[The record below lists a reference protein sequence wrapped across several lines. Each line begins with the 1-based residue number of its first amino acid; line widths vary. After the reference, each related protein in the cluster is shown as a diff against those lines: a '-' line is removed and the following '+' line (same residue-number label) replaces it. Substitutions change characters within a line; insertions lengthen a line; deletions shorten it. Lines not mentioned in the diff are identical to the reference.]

1 MSLVSESPI
10 LAGSSRS
17 KFTLLINKNVREMK
31 KSIFVMG
38 LAMMGLLSMTS
49 CSSSDSKNGDTPQP
63 TPQPG
68 QEVSIEDSEYDAIIN
83 QYVDNVVL
91 PTYSDLKTKNS
102 ALYQAVVDFGDNPSN
117 ANFKAICD
125 AWLAAREPW
134 ESSEAFLFGPVAD
147 YGLDPN
153 MDSWP
158 LDQEAIVKLLESQQW
173 NEMEWTGDYDE
184 DDEAI
189 AAAQNVRGF
198 HTLEFL
204 AFRDGQARTLTD
216 QAVDGEAA
224 NAVYNAGNATA
235 WAQYMRNTAQLL
247 VDDVTTLVDAWN
259 NGYADKFKKHDGGD
273 FTSGLSC
280 IEQLID
286 GCIDIAGEVG
296 QAKIGD
302 PYDLYVSG
310 KTNEALYAVESWY
323 SWHSRDDYTNNI
335 YSIRNA
341 YYGSRDGKINANSL
355 SKLVAKYDAQLDAD
369 VKEAIEDAAEAIQA
383 IPQPFRNN
391 INSKEAKAAMEAC
404 AELSDI
410 LENELKPFLINHTK

>member
-1 MSLVSESPI
+1 
-10 LAGSSRS
+10 
-17 KFTLLINKNVREMK
+17 MK
-31 KSIFVMG
+31 KFLFMVS
-38 LAMMGLLSMTS
+38 LALTGVFAFTA
-49 CSSSDSKNGDTPQP
+49 CSSDDDKKEDSK
-63 TPQPG
+63 
-68 QEVSIEDSEYDAIIN
+68 IEILDAEYDAIIN
-83 QYVDNVVL
+83 QYVDAVVL
-91 PTYSDLKTKNS
+91 PTYNDLKTKNR
-102 ALYQAVVDFGDNPSN
+102 ALYEAVVAFGNAPSDANFQAVCN
-117 ANFKAICD
+117 

-173 NEMEWTGDYDE
+173 NEMEWTGDYNE

-204 AFRDGQARTLTD
+204 AFRDGKARTLTD
-216 QAVDGEAA
+216 VAADGEAA
-224 NAVYNAGNATA
+224 NAVYNEANATA

-247 VDDVTTLVDAWN
+247 VNDVTTLVDAWN
-259 NGYADKFKKHDGGD
+259 NGYATSFKNHNGGD

-296 QAKIGD
+296 DAKIGD
-302 PYDLYVSG
+302 PYSLYVSG

-335 YSIRNA
+335 LSIRNA
-341 YYGSRDGKINANSL
+341 YYGSRDGSINNHSL
-355 SKLVAKYDAQLDAD
+355 SKLVAKYNATLDTKVKDAINTAAD
-369 VKEAIEDAAEAIQA
+369 AIQA

-391 INSKEAKAAMEAC
+391 INSSEARAAMEAC
-404 AELSDI
+404 ADLGDI
-410 LENELKPFLINHTK
+410 LENELKPFLQDATK

>member
-1 MSLVSESPI
+1 
-10 LAGSSRS
+10 
-17 KFTLLINKNVREMK
+17 MK
-31 KSIFVMG
+31 KNLFLLS
-38 LAMMGLLSMTS
+38 LAMMGLTTFTA
-49 CSSSDSKNGDTPQP
+49 CSSSDDDNKKEDETSEITIQ
-63 TPQPG
+63 
-68 QEVSIEDSEYDAIIN
+68 DSEYDAIIN

-91 PTYSDLKTKNS
+91 PTYNDLKTKNS
-102 ALYQAVVDFGDNPSN
+102 ALYQAVVAFGDAPSN
-117 ANFKAICD
+117 TNFQAICD

-158 LDQEAIVKLLESQQW
+158 LDQEAIVNMLTSQQW
-173 NEMEWTGDYDE
+173 NDMKWTGDYNE

-204 AFRDGQARTLTD
+204 AFRDGKARTLNDAAT
-216 QAVDGEAA
+216 DGEAA
-224 NAVYNAGNATA
+224 NAVYNESNATA

-247 VDDVTTLVDAWN
+247 VDDVTLLCDAWN
-259 NGYADKFKKHDGGD
+259 NGYATTFKNHNGGD

-296 QAKIGD
+296 DAKIGD

-341 YYGSRDGKINANSL
+341 YYGSLDGSINTNSL
-355 SKLVAKYDAQLDAD
+355 SKLVAKYNPALDTD
-369 VKEAIEDAAEAIQA
+369 VKNAIDAAAKAIQA

-391 INSKEAKAAMEAC
+391 INSKEAAAAMDAC

-410 LENELKPFLINHTK
+410 LENELKPFLQNHTK

>member
-1 MSLVSESPI
+1 M
-10 LAGSSRS
+10 
-17 KFTLLINKNVREMK
+17 KKNVLM
-31 KSIFVMG
+31 MG
-38 LAMMGLLSMTS
+38 LAMMGLCAFTA
-49 CSSSDSKNGDTPQP
+49 CSSDDDKKEESK
-63 TPQPG
+63 
-68 QEVSIEDSEYDAIIN
+68 IEILDAEYDAIIN

-91 PTYSDLKTKNS
+91 PTYNDLKTKNT
-102 ALYQAVVDFGDNPSN
+102 ALYNAVVSFGNAPSDANFQAVCN
-117 ANFKAICD
+117 
-125 AWLAAREPW
+125 AWLTAREPW

-204 AFRDGQARTLTD
+204 AFRDGKARTLTD
-216 QAVDGEAA
+216 TAIDGEAA
-224 NAVYNAGNATA
+224 NAVYNESNATA

-247 VDDVTTLVDAWN
+247 VKDVTTLVDAWN
-259 NGYADKFKKHDGGD
+259 NGYAASFKSHNGGD

-296 QAKIGD
+296 DAKIGD
-302 PYDLYVSG
+302 PYSLYVSG
-310 KTNEALYAVESWY
+310 KTTEALYAVESWY

-335 YSIRNA
+335 LSIRNA
-341 YYGSRDGKINANSL
+341 YYGSRDGSINANSL
-355 SKLVAKYDAQLDAD
+355 SKLVAKYNAPLDTKVKDAIKSAAD
-369 VKEAIEDAAEAIQA
+369 AIQA

-391 INSKEAKAAMEAC
+391 INSSEAKAAMEAC
-404 AELSDI
+404 SERGDV
-410 LENELKPFLINHTK
+410 LENELKPFLQDATK

>member
-1 MSLVSESPI
+1 M
-10 LAGSSRS
+10 
-17 KFTLLINKNVREMK
+17 KMK
-31 KSIFVMG
+31 KGIFVMG
-38 LAMMGLLSMTS
+38 LAMMGLMVFTA
-49 CSSSDSKNGDTPQP
+49 CSSSDDNNKKEET
-63 TPQPG
+63 T
-68 QEVSIEDSEYDAIIN
+68 EVTILDSEYDAIIN

-91 PTYSDLKTKNS
+91 PTYSDLKAKNS
-102 ALYQAVVDFGDNPSN
+102 VLYQAVVDFGDAPSN

-125 AWLAAREPW
+125 AWLEAREPW
-134 ESSEAFLFGPVAD
+134 EQSEAFLFGPVAD

-158 LDQEAIVKLLESQQW
+158 LDQEAIVKMLESQQW

-204 AFRDGQARTLTD
+204 AFRDGKSRTLTD
-216 QAVDGEAA
+216 TAADGEAA
-224 NAVYNAGNATA
+224 NAVYNASNATA
-235 WAQYMRNTAQLL
+235 WAQYMRNTAKLL
-247 VDDVTTLVDAWN
+247 VNDVTTLCDAWN
-259 NGYADKFKKHDGGD
+259 NGYAEKFKSHSGGD

-310 KTNEALYAVESWY
+310 KTTEALYAVESWY

-341 YYGSRDGKINANSL
+341 YYGSRDGKVNNNSL
-355 SKLVAKYDAQLDAD
+355 AKLVEKYNPTLDAD
-369 VKEAIEDAAEAIQA
+369 VKEAIKDAADAIQA

-391 INSKEAKAAMEAC
+391 INSKEAQAAMEAC

>member
-1 MSLVSESPI
+1 M
-10 LAGSSRS
+10 
-17 KFTLLINKNVREMK
+17 
-31 KSIFVMG
+31 MG
-38 LAMMGLLSMTS
+38 LAMMGLMAFTA
-49 CSSSDSKNGDTPQP
+49 CSSSSDDKKKDEPQP
-63 TPQPG
+63 A
-68 QEVSIEDSEYDAIIN
+68 EVTIQDAEYDAIIN

-91 PTYSDLKTKNS
+91 PTYSDLKAKNS
-102 ALYQAVVDFGDNPSN
+102 ALYQAVVDFGDAPSN
-117 ANFKAICD
+117 ANFQAICD
-125 AWLAAREPW
+125 AWLVAREPW

-147 YGLDPN
+147 LGLDPN

-158 LDQEAIVKLLESQQW
+158 LDQEAIVKMLESQQW

-184 DDEAI
+184 DDDAI

-204 AFRDGQARTLTD
+204 AFRDGKARTLTD
-216 QAVDGEAA
+216 EATDGEAA
-224 NAVYNAGNATA
+224 NAVYNAGNANA

-247 VDDVTTLVDAWN
+247 VDDVTTLCDAWN
-259 NGYADKFKKHDGGD
+259 DGYAAKFKAHNGGD

-310 KTNEALYAVESWY
+310 KTTEALYAVESWY

-341 YYGSRDGKINANSL
+341 YFGSRDGSVNKNSL
-355 SKLVAKYDAQLDAD
+355 SALVAKYNSELDAD
-369 VKEAIEDAAEAIQA
+369 VKAAITNAANAIQA

-391 INSKEAKAAMEAC
+391 INSKEAQEAMEAC

-410 LENELKPFLINHTK
+410 LEKELKPYLINHTK

>member
-1 MSLVSESPI
+1 
-10 LAGSSRS
+10 
-17 KFTLLINKNVREMK
+17 MK
-31 KSIFVMG
+31 KSIFMIG
-38 LAMMGLLSMTS
+38 LAMMGLVVFTA
-49 CSSSDSKNGDTPQP
+49 CSSSDDKKKDDPQP
-63 TPQPG
+63 TP
-68 QEVSIEDSEYDAIIN
+68 EVTIQDAEYDAIIN
-83 QYVDNVVL
+83 QYVDQVVL
-91 PTYSDLKTKNS
+91 PTYNDLKAKNS
-102 ALYQAVVDFGDNPSN
+102 ALYQAVVDFGDAPSDG
-117 ANFKAICD
+117 NFQKICD
-125 AWLAAREPW
+125 AWLVAREPW

-147 YGLDPN
+147 NGLDPN

-158 LDQEAIVKLLESQQW
+158 LDQEAIVKMLESQQW
-173 NEMEWTGDYDE
+173 NDMEWTGDYDE
-184 DDEAI
+184 DDDAI

-204 AFRDGQARTLTD
+204 AFRDGKARTLTD
-216 QAVDGEAA
+216 QATDDEAA
-224 NAVYNAGNATA
+224 NAVYNAANATA
-235 WAQYMRNTAQLL
+235 WAQYMRNIAQLL
-247 VDDVTTLVDAWN
+247 VDDVTTLCDAWN
-259 NGYADKFKKHDGGD
+259 NGYADKFKSHNGGE

-341 YYGSRDGKINANSL
+341 YFGSRDGSVNKNSL
-355 SKLVAKYDAQLDAD
+355 SKLVAKYNAELDAD
-369 VKEAIEDAAEAIQA
+369 VKAAITNAANAIQA

-391 INSKEAKAAMEAC
+391 INSKEAQAAMEAC

-410 LENELKPFLINHTK
+410 LEKELKPFLINHTK

>member
-1 MSLVSESPI
+1 M
-10 LAGSSRS
+10 
-17 KFTLLINKNVREMK
+17 
-31 KSIFVMG
+31 MG
-38 LAMMGLLSMTS
+38 LAMMGLMAFTA
-49 CSSSDSKNGDTPQP
+49 CSSSSDDKKKDEPQP
-63 TPQPG
+63 A
-68 QEVSIEDSEYDAIIN
+68 EVTIQDAEYDAIIN

-91 PTYSDLKTKNS
+91 PTYSDLKAKNS
-102 ALYQAVVDFGDNPSN
+102 ALYQAVVDFGDAPSN
-117 ANFKAICD
+117 ANFQAICD
-125 AWLAAREPW
+125 AWLVAREPW

-147 YGLDPN
+147 LGLDPN

-158 LDQEAIVKLLESQQW
+158 LDQEAIVKMLESQQW

-184 DDEAI
+184 DDDAI

-204 AFRDGQARTLTD
+204 AFRDGKARTLTD
-216 QAVDGEAA
+216 EATDGEAA
-224 NAVYNAGNATA
+224 NAVYNAGNANA

-247 VDDVTTLVDAWN
+247 VDDVTTLCDAWN
-259 NGYADKFKKHDGGD
+259 NGYAAKFKAHNGGD

-310 KTNEALYAVESWY
+310 KTTEALYAVESWY

-341 YYGSRDGKINANSL
+341 YFGSRDGSVNKNSL
-355 SKLVAKYDAQLDAD
+355 SALVAKYNSELDAD
-369 VKEAIEDAAEAIQA
+369 VKAAITNAANAIQA

-391 INSKEAKAAMEAC
+391 INSKEAQEAMEAC

-410 LENELKPFLINHTK
+410 LEKELKPFLINHTK

>member
-1 MSLVSESPI
+1 
-10 LAGSSRS
+10 
-17 KFTLLINKNVREMK
+17 
-31 KSIFVMG
+31 
-38 LAMMGLLSMTS
+38 
-49 CSSSDSKNGDTPQP
+49 
-63 TPQPG
+63 
-68 QEVSIEDSEYDAIIN
+68 
-83 QYVDNVVL
+83 VVL
-91 PTYSDLKTKNS
+91 PTYNDLKTKNT
-102 ALYQAVVDFGDNPSN
+102 ALYNAVVSFGNAPSDANFQAVCN
-117 ANFKAICD
+117 
-125 AWLAAREPW
+125 AWLTAREPW

-204 AFRDGQARTLTD
+204 AFRDGKARTLTD
-216 QAVDGEAA
+216 TAIDGEAA
-224 NAVYNAGNATA
+224 NAVYNESNATA

-247 VDDVTTLVDAWN
+247 VKDVTTLVDAWN
-259 NGYADKFKKHDGGD
+259 NGYAASFKSHNGGD

-296 QAKIGD
+296 DAKIGD
-302 PYDLYVSG
+302 PYSLYVSG
-310 KTNEALYAVESWY
+310 KTTEALYAVESWY

-335 YSIRNA
+335 LSIRNA
-341 YYGSRDGKINANSL
+341 YYGSRDGSINANSL
-355 SKLVAKYDAQLDAD
+355 SKLVAKYNAPLDTKVKDAIKSAAD
-369 VKEAIEDAAEAIQA
+369 AIQA

-391 INSKEAKAAMEAC
+391 INSSEAKAAMEAC
-404 AELSDI
+404 SDLGDV
-410 LENELKPFLINHTK
+410 LENELKPFLQDATK

>member
-1 MSLVSESPI
+1 
-10 LAGSSRS
+10 
-17 KFTLLINKNVREMK
+17 MK
-31 KSIFVMG
+31 KNLFLLS
-38 LAMMGLLSMTS
+38 LAMMGLTTFTA
-49 CSSSDSKNGDTPQP
+49 CSSSDDDNKKEDETSEITIQ
-63 TPQPG
+63 
-68 QEVSIEDSEYDAIIN
+68 DSEYDAIIN
-83 QYVDNVVL
+83 QYVDKVVL
-91 PTYSDLKTKNS
+91 PTYNDLKTKNS
-102 ALYQAVVDFGDNPSN
+102 ALYQAVVAFGDAPSN
-117 ANFKAICD
+117 ANFQAICD

-158 LDQEAIVKLLESQQW
+158 LDQEAIVNMLTSQQW
-173 NEMEWTGDYDE
+173 NDMKWTGDYNE

-204 AFRDGQARTLTD
+204 AFRDGKARTLNDAAT
-216 QAVDGEAA
+216 DGEAA
-224 NAVYNAGNATA
+224 NAVYNESNATA

-247 VDDVTTLVDAWN
+247 VDDVTLLCDAWN
-259 NGYADKFKKHDGGD
+259 NGYATTFKNHNGGD

-296 QAKIGD
+296 DAKIGD

-341 YYGSRDGKINANSL
+341 YYGSLDGSINTNSL
-355 SKLVAKYDAQLDAD
+355 SKLVAKYSPTLDTD
-369 VKEAIEDAAEAIQA
+369 VKNAIDAAAKAIQA

-391 INSKEAKAAMEAC
+391 INSKEAAAAMDAC

-410 LENELKPFLINHTK
+410 LENELKPFLQNHTK

>member
-1 MSLVSESPI
+1 MNSVSALPI
-10 LAGSSRS
+10 SAGSLRS
-17 KFTLLINKNVREMK
+17 EKLEIEIYIINIYKNMK
-31 KSIFVMG
+31 KSIFMMG
-38 LAMMGLLSMTS
+38 LAMMGLVVFTA
-49 CSSSDSKNGDTPQP
+49 CSSSDDKKKDDPQP
-63 TPQPG
+63 TP
-68 QEVSIEDSEYDAIIN
+68 EVTIQDAEYDASIN
-83 QYVDNVVL
+83 QYVDQVVL
-91 PTYSDLKTKNS
+91 PTYNDLKAKNS
-102 ALYQAVVDFGDNPSN
+102 ALYQAVVDFGDAPSD
-117 ANFKAICD
+117 ANFQKICD
-125 AWLAAREPW
+125 AWLVAREPW

-147 YGLDPN
+147 NGLDPN

-158 LDQEAIVKLLESQQW
+158 LDQEAIVKMLESQQW
-173 NEMEWTGDYDE
+173 NDMEWTGDYDE
-184 DDEAI
+184 DDDAI

-204 AFRDGQARTLTD
+204 AFRDGKARTLTD
-216 QAVDGEAA
+216 QATDDEAA
-224 NAVYNAGNATA
+224 NAVYNAANATA

-247 VDDVTTLVDAWN
+247 VDDVTTLCDAWN
-259 NGYADKFKKHDGGD
+259 NGYADKFKSHNGGE

-341 YYGSRDGKINANSL
+341 YFGSRDGSVNKNSL
-355 SKLVAKYDAQLDAD
+355 SKLVAKYNAELDAD
-369 VKEAIEDAAEAIQA
+369 VKAAITNAANAIQA

-391 INSKEAKAAMEAC
+391 INSKEAQAAMEAC

-410 LENELKPFLINHTK
+410 LEKELKPFLINHTK

>member
-1 MSLVSESPI
+1 MMMS
-10 LAGSSRS
+10 
-17 KFTLLINKNVREMK
+17 
-31 KSIFVMG
+31 
-38 LAMMGLLSMTS
+38 LAMMGLCAFTA
-49 CSSSDSKNGDTPQP
+49 CSSDDDKKGSET
-63 TPQPG
+63 
-68 QEVSIEDSEYDAIIN
+68 VSIQDSEYDAIIN
-83 QYVDNVVL
+83 QYVDAVVL

-102 ALYQAVVDFGDNPSN
+102 ALYDAVVAFGNNPSN
-117 ANFKAICD
+117 AGFSKICE
-125 AWLAAREPW
+125 AWLTAREPW

-158 LDQEAIVKLLESQQW
+158 LDQEAIVNTLMSQQW

-204 AFRDGQARTLTD
+204 AFRDGKARTLTD
-216 QAVDGEAA
+216 TAIDGEAA
-224 NAVYNAGNATA
+224 NAVYNESNATA

-247 VDDVTTLVDAWN
+247 VKDVTTLVDAWN
-259 NGYADKFKKHDGGD
+259 NGYAASFKSHNGGD

-296 QAKIGD
+296 DAKIGD
-302 PYDLYVSG
+302 PYSLYVSG
-310 KTNEALYAVESWY
+310 KTTEALYAVESWY

-335 YSIRNA
+335 LSIRNA
-341 YYGSRDGKINANSL
+341 YYGSRDGSINANSL
-355 SKLVAKYDAQLDAD
+355 SKLVAKYNAPLDTKVKDAIKSAAD
-369 VKEAIEDAAEAIQA
+369 AIQA

-391 INSKEAKAAMEAC
+391 INSSEAKAAMEAC
-404 AELSDI
+404 ADLGDV
-410 LENELKPFLINHTK
+410 LENELKPFLQDATK

>member
-1 MSLVSESPI
+1 
-10 LAGSSRS
+10 
-17 KFTLLINKNVREMK
+17 MK
-31 KSIFVMG
+31 KSIFAMG

-63 TPQPG
+63 TPQPE
-68 QEVSIEDSEYDAIIN
+68 QEVTIQNSEYDAIIN

-125 AWLAAREPW
+125 AWLTAREPW

-147 YGLDPN
+147 LGLDPN

-158 LDQEAIVKLLESQQW
+158 LDQEAIVKMLESQQW

-184 DDEAI
+184 DDDAI

-224 NAVYNAGNATA
+224 NAVYNASNANA

-302 PYDLYVSG
+302 PYDLYQSG

-369 VKEAIEDAAEAIQA
+369 VKEAIEDAADAIQA

-391 INSKEAKAAMEAC
+391 INSKEAKAAMDAC

>member
-1 MSLVSESPI
+1 MNKKLFTMS
-10 LAGSSRS
+10 
-17 KFTLLINKNVREMK
+17 
-31 KSIFVMG
+31 
-38 LAMMGLLSMTS
+38 LAMMGLCTFTA
-49 CSSSDSKNGDTPQP
+49 CSSSSDDDKKPET
-63 TPQPG
+63 
-68 QEVSIEDSEYDAIIN
+68 QEVTIQDSEYDAIIN
-83 QYVDNVVL
+83 QYVDNVVM
-91 PTYSDLKTKNS
+91 PTYRDLKTKNS
-102 ALYQAVVDFGDNPSN
+102 ALYNAVVAFGNNPSN
-117 ANFKAICD
+117 AGFQTICD

-147 YGLDPN
+147 FGLDPN

-158 LDQEAIVKLLESQQW
+158 LDQEAIVNTLKSQQW
-173 NEMEWTGDYDE
+173 NTMEWEGDYDE

-204 AFRDGQARTLTD
+204 AFRDGKARPLTD
-216 QAVDGEAA
+216 QAASDNAA
-224 NAVYNAGNATA
+224 DYVYDESNATA

-247 VDDVTTLVDAWN
+247 VDDVTLLCDEWEDS
-259 NGYADKFKKHDGGD
+259 YANEFKKHNGGD

-286 GCIDIAGEVG
+286 GCIEIAGEVG
-296 QAKIGD
+296 GAKIGE

-310 KTNEALYAVESWY
+310 KTQEALYAVESWY

-341 YYGSRDGKINANSL
+341 YYGSRDGSINNNSL
-355 SKLVAKYDAQLDAD
+355 SKLVAKYDAELDSK
-369 VKEAIEDAAEAIQA
+369 VKTAITAAAAAIQA

-391 INSKEAKAAMEAC
+391 INSVEAQTAMVAC
-404 AELSDI
+404 ANLSTV
-410 LENELKPFLINHTK
+410 LEDELKPFLQNATK

>member
-1 MSLVSESPI
+1 
-10 LAGSSRS
+10 
-17 KFTLLINKNVREMK
+17 MK
-31 KSIFVMG
+31 KSIFAMG

-63 TPQPG
+63 TPQPE
-68 QEVSIEDSEYDAIIN
+68 QEVTIQDSEYDAIIN

-125 AWLAAREPW
+125 AWLTAREPW

-147 YGLDPN
+147 LGLDPN

-158 LDQEAIVKLLESQQW
+158 LDQEAIVKMLESQQW

-184 DDEAI
+184 DDDAI

-224 NAVYNAGNATA
+224 NAVYNA
-235 WAQYMRNTAQLL
+235 
-247 VDDVTTLVDAWN
+247 
-259 NGYADKFKKHDGGD
+259 
-273 FTSGLSC
+273 S
-280 IEQLID
+280 
-286 GCIDIAGEVG
+286 
-296 QAKIGD
+296 
-302 PYDLYVSG
+302 
-310 KTNEALYAVESWY
+310 
-323 SWHSRDDYTNNI
+323 
-335 YSIRNA
+335 
-341 YYGSRDGKINANSL
+341 NAN
-355 SKLVAKYDAQLDAD
+355 A
-369 VKEAIEDAAEAIQA
+369 
-383 IPQPFRNN
+383 
-391 INSKEAKAAMEAC
+391 
-404 AELSDI
+404 
-410 LENELKPFLINHTK
+410 

>member
-1 MSLVSESPI
+1 
-10 LAGSSRS
+10 
-17 KFTLLINKNVREMK
+17 MK
-31 KSIFVMG
+31 KNLFLLS
-38 LAMMGLLSMTS
+38 LAMMGLTTFTA
-49 CSSSDSKNGDTPQP
+49 CSSSDDDNKKEDETSEITIQ
-63 TPQPG
+63 
-68 QEVSIEDSEYDAIIN
+68 DSEYDAIIN
-83 QYVDNVVL
+83 QYVDKVVL
-91 PTYSDLKTKNS
+91 PTYNDLKTKNS
-102 ALYQAVVDFGDNPSN
+102 ALYQAVVAFGDAPSN
-117 ANFKAICD
+117 ANFQAICD

-158 LDQEAIVKLLESQQW
+158 LDQEAIVNMLTSQQW
-173 NEMEWTGDYDE
+173 NDMKWTGDYNE

-204 AFRDGQARTLTD
+204 AFRDGKARTLNDAAT
-216 QAVDGEAA
+216 DGEAA
-224 NAVYNAGNATA
+224 NAVYNESNATA

-247 VDDVTTLVDAWN
+247 VDDVTLLCDAWN
-259 NGYADKFKKHDGGD
+259 NGYATTFKNHNGGD

-296 QAKIGD
+296 DAKIGD

-341 YYGSRDGKINANSL
+341 YYGSLDGSINTNSL
-355 SKLVAKYDAQLDAD
+355 SKLVAKYNPALDTD
-369 VKEAIEDAAEAIQA
+369 VKNAIDAAAKAIQA

-391 INSKEAKAAMEAC
+391 INSKEAAAAMDAC

-410 LENELKPFLINHTK
+410 LENELKPFLQNHTK

>member
-1 MSLVSESPI
+1 
-10 LAGSSRS
+10 
-17 KFTLLINKNVREMK
+17 
-31 KSIFVMG
+31 
-38 LAMMGLLSMTS
+38 
-49 CSSSDSKNGDTPQP
+49 
-63 TPQPG
+63 
-68 QEVSIEDSEYDAIIN
+68 
-83 QYVDNVVL
+83 
-91 PTYSDLKTKNS
+91 
-102 ALYQAVVDFGDNPSN
+102 
-117 ANFKAICD
+117 
-125 AWLAAREPW
+125 
-134 ESSEAFLFGPVAD
+134 
-147 YGLDPN
+147 

-158 LDQEAIVKLLESQQW
+158 LDQEAIVKMLESQQW
-173 NEMEWTGDYDE
+173 NDMEWTGDYDE
-184 DDEAI
+184 DDDAI

-204 AFRDGQARTLTD
+204 AFRDGKARTLTD
-216 QAVDGEAA
+216 QATDDEAA
-224 NAVYNAGNATA
+224 NAVYNAANATA

-247 VDDVTTLVDAWN
+247 VDDVTTLCDAWN
-259 NGYADKFKKHDGGD
+259 NGYADKFKSHNGGE

-310 KTNEALYAVESWY
+310 KINEALYAVESWY

-341 YYGSRDGKINANSL
+341 YFGSRDGSVNKNSL
-355 SKLVAKYDAQLDAD
+355 SKLVAKYNAELDAD
-369 VKEAIEDAAEAIQA
+369 VKAAITNAANAIQA

-391 INSKEAKAAMEAC
+391 INSKEAQAAMEAC

-410 LENELKPFLINHTK
+410 LEKELKPFLINHTK

>member
-1 MSLVSESPI
+1 
-10 LAGSSRS
+10 
-17 KFTLLINKNVREMK
+17 MK
-31 KSIFVMG
+31 KGIFVMG
-38 LAMMGLLSMTS
+38 LTMMGLMAFTA
-49 CSSSDSKNGDTPQP
+49 CSSSDDKKNDDPQP
-63 TPQPG
+63 T
-68 QEVSIEDSEYDAIIN
+68 EVTIQDSEYDAIIN

-91 PTYSDLKTKNS
+91 PTYSDLKAKNS
-102 ALYQAVVDFGDNPSN
+102 ALYQAVVDFGDAPSN
-117 ANFKAICD
+117 ANFQAICD
-125 AWLAAREPW
+125 AWLVAREPW

-147 YGLDPN
+147 LGLDPN

-158 LDQEAIVKLLESQQW
+158 LDQEAIVKMLESQQW

-204 AFRDGQARTLTD
+204 AFRDGKARTLTD
-216 QAVDGEAA
+216 QATDGEAA
-224 NAVYNAGNATA
+224 NAVYNSGNANA

-247 VDDVTTLVDAWN
+247 VDDVTTLCDAWN
-259 NGYADKFKKHDGGD
+259 NGYADKFKSHNGGD

-310 KTNEALYAVESWY
+310 KTTEALYAVESWY

-341 YYGSRDGKINANSL
+341 YYGSRDGSVNKNSL
-355 SKLVAKYDAQLDAD
+355 SKLVAKYNPELDAD
-369 VKEAIEDAAEAIQA
+369 VKAAIEDAADAIQA

-391 INSKEAKAAMEAC
+391 INSKEAQSAMEAC

>member
-1 MSLVSESPI
+1 
-10 LAGSSRS
+10 
-17 KFTLLINKNVREMK
+17 MK
-31 KSIFVMG
+31 KNLYLMG
-38 LAMMGLLSMTS
+38 LAMMGLFTMSS
-49 CSSSDSKNGDTPQP
+49 CSSSDDDKKKDEP
-63 TPQPG
+63 TPT
-68 QEVSIEDSEYDAIIN
+68 EVSIQDSEYNAIIN
-83 QYVDNVVL
+83 QYVDAVVL
-91 PTYSDLKTKNS
+91 PTYNDLKAKNS
-102 ALYQAVVDFGDNPSN
+102 ALYQAVVAFGDAPSN

-134 ESSEAFLFGPVAD
+134 EQSEAFLFGPVAD

-158 LDQEAIVKLLESQQW
+158 LDQEAIVNMLTSQQW

-216 QAVDGEAA
+216 TAADGEAA
-224 NAVYNAGNATA
+224 NAVYNDGNAVA

-247 VDDVTTLVDAWN
+247 VDDVTLLCDAWN
-259 NGYADKFKKHDGGD
+259 DGYASTFKTHNNGD

-286 GCIDIAGEVG
+286 GCVDIAGEVG
-296 QAKIGD
+296 DAKIGE
-302 PYDLYVSG
+302 PYNLYVSG
-310 KTNEALYAVESWY
+310 KTTEALYAVESWY

-341 YYGSRDGKINANSL
+341 YYGSRDGKINTNSL
-355 SKLVAKYDAQLDAD
+355 STLVAKYNATLDTD
-369 VKEAIEDAAEAIQA
+369 VKNAIDAAAKAIQA

-391 INSKEAKAAMEAC
+391 INSKEATAAMDAC
-404 AELSDI
+404 ANLGSI
-410 LENELKPFLINHTK
+410 LENELKPFLQNHTK

>member
-1 MSLVSESPI
+1 
-10 LAGSSRS
+10 
-17 KFTLLINKNVREMK
+17 MK
-31 KSIFVMG
+31 KSSLLMS
-38 LAMMGLLSMTS
+38 LAMMGLMVFTA
-49 CSSSDSKNGDTPQP
+49 CSSSDDKKKDDPQP
-63 TPQPG
+63 TPSPSS
-68 QEVSIEDSEYDAIIN
+68 EVTILDAEYDAIIN

-91 PTYSDLKTKNS
+91 PTYNDLKAKNS
-102 ALYQAVVDFGDNPSN
+102 ALYQAVVAFGDAPSD

-125 AWLAAREPW
+125 AWLTAREPW

-173 NEMEWTGDYDE
+173 NDMKWTGDYDE

-204 AFRDGQARTLTD
+204 AFRDGQARTLND
-216 QAVDGEAA
+216 KAADGEAA

-247 VDDVTTLVDAWN
+247 VDDVTTLCDAWN
-259 NGYADKFKKHDGGD
+259 NGYAEKFKSHNGGD

-280 IEQLID
+280 VEQLID

-341 YYGSRDGKINANSL
+341 YFGSRDGSVNKNSL
-355 SKLVAKYDAQLDAD
+355 SKLVAKYNAELDAD
-369 VKEAIEDAAEAIQA
+369 VKAAITNAANAIQA

-391 INSKEAKAAMEAC
+391 INSKEASTAIVAC
-404 AELSDI
+404 ANLATVMEMD
-410 LENELKPFLINHTK
+410 LKPFLQNNTK

>member
-1 MSLVSESPI
+1 M
-10 LAGSSRS
+10 
-17 KFTLLINKNVREMK
+17 KKNVLM
-31 KSIFVMG
+31 MG
-38 LAMMGLLSMTS
+38 LAMMGLCAFTA
-49 CSSSDSKNGDTPQP
+49 CSSDDDKKEESK
-63 TPQPG
+63 
-68 QEVSIEDSEYDAIIN
+68 IEILDAEYDAIIN

-91 PTYSDLKTKNS
+91 PTYNDLKTKNT
-102 ALYQAVVDFGDNPSN
+102 ALYNAVVSFGNAPSDANFQAVCN
-117 ANFKAICD
+117 
-125 AWLAAREPW
+125 AWLTAREPW

-173 NEMEWTGDYDE
+173 NEMEWTGDYNE

-204 AFRDGQARTLTD
+204 AFRDGKARTLTD
-216 QAVDGEAA
+216 TAIDGEAA
-224 NAVYNAGNATA
+224 NAVYNESNATA

-247 VDDVTTLVDAWN
+247 VKDVTTLVDAWN
-259 NGYADKFKKHDGGD
+259 NGYAASFKSHNGGD

-296 QAKIGD
+296 DAKIGD
-302 PYDLYVSG
+302 PYSLYVSG
-310 KTNEALYAVESWY
+310 KTTEALYAVESWY

-335 YSIRNA
+335 LSIRNA
-341 YYGSRDGKINANSL
+341 YYGSRDGSINANSL
-355 SKLVAKYDAQLDAD
+355 SKLVAKYNAPLDTKVKDAIKSAAD
-369 VKEAIEDAAEAIQA
+369 AIQA

-391 INSKEAKAAMEAC
+391 INSSEAKAAMEAC
-404 AELSDI
+404 ADLGDV
-410 LENELKPFLINHTK
+410 LENELKPFLQDATK

>member
-1 MSLVSESPI
+1 

>member
-1 MSLVSESPI
+1 
-10 LAGSSRS
+10 
-17 KFTLLINKNVREMK
+17 MK
-31 KSIFVMG
+31 KKLFLLS
-38 LAMMGLLSMTS
+38 LAMMGLTTFTA
-49 CSSSDSKNGDTPQP
+49 CSSSDDDNKKEDETSEITIQ
-63 TPQPG
+63 
-68 QEVSIEDSEYDAIIN
+68 DSEYDAIIN
-83 QYVDNVVL
+83 QYVDKVVL
-91 PTYSDLKTKNS
+91 PTYNDLKTKNS
-102 ALYQAVVDFGDNPSN
+102 ALYQAVVAFGDAPSN
-117 ANFKAICD
+117 ANFQAICD

-158 LDQEAIVKLLESQQW
+158 LDQEAIVNMLTSQQW
-173 NEMEWTGDYDE
+173 NDMKWTGDYNE

-204 AFRDGQARTLTD
+204 AFRDGKARTLNDAAT
-216 QAVDGEAA
+216 DGEAA
-224 NAVYNAGNATA
+224 NAVYNESNATA

-247 VDDVTTLVDAWN
+247 VDDVTLLCDAWN
-259 NGYADKFKKHDGGD
+259 NGYATTFKNHNGGD

-296 QAKIGD
+296 DAKIGD

-341 YYGSRDGKINANSL
+341 YYGSLDGSINTNSL
-355 SKLVAKYDAQLDAD
+355 SKLVAKYNPALDTD
-369 VKEAIEDAAEAIQA
+369 VKNAIDAAAKAIQA

-391 INSKEAKAAMEAC
+391 INSKEAAAAMDAC

-410 LENELKPFLINHTK
+410 LENELKPFLQNHTK